1 MGMRV
6 TWNWLAE
13 FVDLQAA
20 VAEVAEVLTMGGL
33 EVESI
38 EDTGRELADVVCA
51 EIVRVQPHPNADRLS
66 VCDVRTGSEAT
77 WTVVCGAANVRAGN
91 RVAYAPPGATL
102 PGGRSIAT
110 TEVRGTSSAGMLCA
124 AAELGIGA
132 EGPGILVLPDDA
144 PLGERV
150 SAILALEDTV
160 LDIAITPNR
169 GDCLSVLGIAREIIA
184 LTGQRPRR
192 QRLSVQESGTPAA
205 EMAAV
210 RIADPELCGRYVARL
225 LWDVPIA
232 ASPLWMQSRLQAVG
246 LRPINNMVDVTNYV
260 MVERG
265 QPLHA
270 FDYDRLPSTEIL
282 VRRADADN
290 TFTTLDG
297 QTRPL
302 HPDDLLITSGGQP
315 VAIAGVM
322 GGAETEVTPS
332 TGRILLESAWFAPAT
347 VRGTA
352 KRLGLRSEAS
362 YRFERMTDIEG
373 VPAAADRAAA
383 LMAKLA
389 NATVAQGRIDV
400 YPGARQRV
408 PISLRL
414 KRVDDLLGM
423 PVNRTEVVSRLK
435 ALGIAVSPAT
445 RGTLTAVPPSY
456 RSDLRRE
463 IDLIEEIARLGGYQ
477 NVPTTLPQCI
487 LTGTGEPPEY
497 RRQRDLRRFCTALGL
512 NEVVFLSF
520 CSPRLNALFPGLHD
534 SQRQPVRVLNPLTQD
549 DTELRLSLLPG
560 LVRIVRDNLDQG
572 VSRVALFCIGKV
584 FWSAE
589 SFAEARRLAGAICPA
604 VPSVGVGSRAAVA
617 QFADVKG
624 ILESLFGFVMLPDV
638 QWKPAAGVV
647 ALHPGKTARIEVAGE
662 PIGVLGS
669 LHPALAEE
677 MKLQDPCWL
686 FEVDLDRLLEYSPPR
701 TTYRELSR
709 FPAVLRD
716 VAIVTDESFASDRVV
731 QFVREWNQRSQLIED
746 VYLFDRYAGP
756 PIPPGKKSL
765 AYSLS
770 YRAADRTLTDA
781 EVNAAHGQ
789 LIAALKDAL
798 HVETR

>member
-1 MGMRV
+1 MRV

-13 FVDLQAA
+13 FVDLQLA
-20 VAEVAEVLTMGGL
+20 VAEVAEVLTMAGL
-33 EVESI
+33 EVESV
-38 EDTGRELADVVCA
+38 EETGRELADVVCA
-51 EIVRVQPHPNADRLS
+51 EIVRVRPHPNADRLQL
-66 VCDVRTGSEAT
+66 CDVRTGSEAT
-77 WTVVCGAANVRAGN
+77 WTVVCGAANTHAGN
-91 RVAYAPPGATL
+91 RVAYAPPGVTL
-102 PGGRSIAT
+102 PGGRLIAT
-110 TEVRGTSSAGMLCA
+110 TEVRGVSSAGMLCS
-124 AAELGIGA
+124 AAELGIGPA
-132 EGPGILVLPDDA
+132 GPEILVLSDDA
-144 PLGERV
+144 PLGQRV
-150 SAILALEDTV
+150 SAVLGLEDTV

-192 QRLSVQESGTPAA
+192 QRLSVQESDRPAA

-210 RIADPELCGRYVARL
+210 HIADPELCGRYVARL
-225 LWDVPIA
+225 LWDVVIA

-246 LRPINNMVDVTNYV
+246 LRPINNVVDITNYV

-270 FDYDRLPSTEIL
+270 FDYDRLPATEIL
-282 VRRADADN
+282 VRRAGADN

-297 QTRPL
+297 QTRSL
-302 HPDDLLITSGGQP
+302 HQDDLLITSGGQP

-332 TGRILLESAWFAPAT
+332 TRRVLLESAWFGPAT
-347 VRGTA
+347 IRSTA

-362 YRFERMTDIEG
+362 YRFERATDIEG

-383 LMAKLA
+383 LMAKLG
-389 NATVAQGRIDV
+389 NATVAQGRVDV
-400 YPGARQRV
+400 YPGVRPRA

-423 PVNRTEVVSRLK
+423 PVNRPEVVSRLK

-445 RGTLTAVPPSY
+445 RGALTAVPPSY
-456 RSDLRRE
+456 RSDLSRE

-487 LTGTGEPPEY
+487 LTGTGEPLEY
-497 RRQRDLRRFCTALGL
+497 RWQRDLRRFCAALGL

-520 CSPRLNALFPGLHD
+520 CSPRLNALFPGLHG
-534 SQRQPVRVLNPLTQD
+534 QRRPVRVLNPLTQD

-584 FWSAE
+584 FWRSE
-589 SFAEARRLAGAICPA
+589 SFAEARRLAGAVCPA
-604 VPSVGVGSRAAVA
+604 IPSVGVGRRGTVA

-624 ILESLFGFVMLPDV
+624 ILESLFGFVALPEV
-638 QWKPAAGVV
+638 RWKPATDLV
-647 ALHPGKTARIEVAGE
+647 ALHPGKTAHIEVAGE
-662 PIGVLGS
+662 PIGTLGS
-669 LHPALAEE
+669 LHPASVEE
-677 MKLQDPCWL
+677 MKVQDPCWL
-686 FEVDLDRLLEYSPPR
+686 FEVDLDRLLQYSPR
-701 TTYRELSR
+701 RIAYRDLSR

-716 VAIVTDESFASDRVV
+716 VAIVADESFASDRVV
-731 QFVREWNQRSQLIED
+731 QFVREWNQKWQLIED
-746 VYLFDRYAGP
+746 VHLFDQYVGP

-781 EVNAAHGQ
+781 EVNAVHGQ

-798 HVETR
+798 HVDTR

>member
-1 MGMRV
+1 MRV

-13 FVDLQAA
+13 FVDLQLA
-20 VAEVAEVLTMGGL
+20 VADVAEILTLAGL

-38 EDTGRELADVVCA
+38 EESGRELADVVCG
-51 EIVRVQPHPNADRLS
+51 EIVRVRPHPNAERLR
-66 VCDVRTGSEAT
+66 VCDVRSGAETT
-77 WTVVCGAANVRAGN
+77 WTVVCGAANAHAGN
-91 RVAYAPPGATL
+91 RVAYAPPDATL
-102 PGGRSIAT
+102 PGGRSITT
-110 TEVRGTSSAGMLCA
+110 TEVRGISSAGMLCS

-132 EGPGILVLPDDA
+132 ESPDILLLPADA
-144 PLGERV
+144 PLGQRV

-192 QRLSVQESGTPAA
+192 QRLSVQESDRPAA
-205 EMAAV
+205 ELAAV
-210 RIADPELCGRYVARL
+210 HIADPELCGRYVARL
-225 LWDVPIA
+225 LWDVTIA

-246 LRPINNMVDVTNYV
+246 LRPINNIVDVTNYV
-260 MVERG
+260 MIERG

-282 VRRADADN
+282 VRRAGTVS

-297 QTRPL
+297 ETRPL

-322 GGAETEVTPS
+322 GGAETEVTPGTS
-332 TGRILLESAWFAPAT
+332 RILLESAWFAPAT
-347 VRGTA
+347 VRSTA

-362 YRFERMTDIEG
+362 YRFERMTDIDG

-383 LMAKLA
+383 LMAKLGSA
-389 NATVAQGRIDV
+389 RVAHGRVDV
-400 YPGARQRV
+400 YPGVRLRA

-435 ALGIAVSPAT
+435 ALGIVVSPAT

-456 RSDLRRE
+456 RSDLIRE
-463 IDLIEEIARLGGYQ
+463 IDLIEEIARLGGYL

-487 LTGTGEPPEY
+487 LTGTGEPLEY
-497 RRQRDLRRFCTALGL
+497 RRQRDLRRFCAALGL

-520 CSPRLNALFPGLHD
+520 CSPRLNALFPGLHG
-534 SQRQPVRVLNPLTQD
+534 QRQPVRVLNPLTQD

-560 LVRIVRDNLDQG
+560 LIRIVRDNLDQG
-572 VSRVALFCIGKV
+572 VPRVGLFCIGKV
-584 FWSAE
+584 FWRTE
-589 SFAEARRLAGAICPA
+589 SFAEARRLAGAVCPA
-604 VPSVGVGSRAAVA
+604 IPSLGVGSRGAVA

-624 ILESLFGFVMLPDV
+624 ILESLFGFMALPDV
-638 QWKPAAGVV
+638 RWKPATDLV
-647 ALHPGKTARIEVAGE
+647 ALHPGKTARIEIAGE
-662 PIGVLGS
+662 PIGILGS

-677 MKLQDPCWL
+677 VKLQAPCWL
-686 FEVDLDRLLEYSPPR
+686 FEVDLDRLLQYCASR
-701 TTYRELSR
+701 IAYRDLSR

-716 VAIVTDESFASDRVV
+716 VAIVTDESFASDQVV
-731 QFVREWNQRSQLIED
+731 QFVREWNQRPQLIED
-746 VYLFDRYAGP
+746 VYLFDQYTGP

-781 EVNAAHGQ
+781 EVNAVHGQ